1 MQDGASA
8 GVLTRRQELAETGVF
23 LLLIVP
29 SMALSFFTAAGQSP
43 LSFPLIAASTILRD
57 VGLVALILLLL
68 SRGRQPVTTVGWV
81 RGTVGRETM
90 VGILLTAPVLV
101 GMQVLNAVLRAAG
114 LPGPRTPATGLL
126 PAPHVA
132 DLLLAVVLVTVVAI
146 AEETIFRGYLIS
158 RLTRVLRSRTWAMLL
173 SSALFSIG
181 HGYQG
186 VAGVL
191 TVGATGMIFALV
203 YVWRHSLVAPIVTH
217 FCVDLIAIVV
227 VPLLLH

>member
-1 MQDGASA
+1 MQDGSST
-8 GVLTRRQELAETGVF
+8 GGLTRRQELAETGVF

-29 SMALSFFTAAGQSP
+29 SMALSFLTVGQSP
-43 LSFPLIAASTILRD
+43 LPFPLIAASTILRD

-68 SRGRQPVTTVGWV
+68 SRGRQSVATVGWV
-81 RGTVGRETM
+81 RGSVGRETM
-90 VGILLTAPVLV
+90 VGIVLTVPVLV

-173 SSALFSIG
+173 SSALFSVG

-186 VAGVL
+186 VVGVL
-191 TVGATGMIFALV
+191 TVGATGMVFALV
-203 YVWRHSLVAPIVTH
+203 YMWRQSLVAPIVTH

-227 VPLLLH
+227 VPLLVH